1 MTSLYISADHSTRQ
15 MTGFPMMGP
24 DGTQYPGYGVTAEL
38 LESMGYA
45 PVPERPRP
53 DDRFYLVESS
63 PKDDGSWVAVPKP
76 LEQIKEQL
84 LGQVKAAA
92 GQLLAATDWMV
103 IRKADTG
110 AEIPP
115 EVAAFRQ
122 LVREHSNTLEALIT
136 GAGDL
141 QALEGVVIGGWP
153 VLAATA

>member
-84 LGQVKAAA
+84 LGQVKGAA
-92 GQLLAATDWMV
+92 GQAVQCMNIRFGLDETVGFLPAASAV
-103 IRKADTG
+103 
-110 AEIPP
+110 
-115 EVAAFRQ
+115 V
-122 LVREHSNTLEALIT
+122 
-136 GAGDL
+136 AGDE
-141 QALEGVVIGGWP
+141 A
-153 VLAATA
+153 